1 MMIRLLAPVA
11 PLLVGVA
18 ILLIGQGLQGTLL
31 PLRANLEGFS
41 TLTIGLMGGA
51 YFLGFTL
58 GCLRGSNL
66 VRRVGHVRCFAA
78 FAAVG
83 AAASLGFGLLV
94 HPAIWLLL
102 LPENSSSPSTTM
114 SISCELSYS
123 KPLSPKAENQTSSD
137 RVATPAI
144 STKVSCVVIVVSPC
158 VVIVPAA
165 PG

>member
-51 YFLGFTL
+51 YFFGFTL

-66 VRRVGHVRCFAA
+66 VRRVGHVRVFAA
-78 FAAVG
+78 MT
-83 AAASLGFGLLV
+83 AAASAAADVAVCDRLGAGLHRR
-94 HPAIWLLL
+94 HPGDAGRHRHANRFARLRGG
-102 LPENSSSPSTTM
+102 TVR
-114 SISCELSYS
+114 
-123 KPLSPKAENQTSSD
+123 SD
-137 RVATPAI
+137 ARI
-144 STKVSCVVIVVSPC
+144 
-158 VVIVPAA
+158 PAA
-165 PG
+165 FSAMHARPYPTSFHFSAEQGDQDETTYSR